1 MVGARRAATARAKVR
16 RVDTVGV
23 ERAATRRAMV
33 RGVVT
38 VAIRRETTDTAA
50 TKASHGYGNG
60 KGSEHGGDY
69 RKSSATH
76 SGGN

>member
-1 MVGARRAATARAKVR
+1 
-16 RVDTVGV
+16 
-23 ERAATRRAMV
+23 MV

-38 VAIRRETTDTAA
+38 VAIRRETTDAAA